1 VDTVTTFLAIV
12 RCILCIYLVA
22 ADSTEHVVAVIDFMR
37 RIDEVEEVI
46 V

>member
-1 VDTVTTFLAIV
+1 MVTTFLAIV
-12 RCILCIYLVA
+12 SYILCIYLVA
-22 ADSTEHVVAVIDFMR
+22 TYSTEHVVTLIDFMR

>member
-1 VDTVTTFLAIV
+1 MVTTFFTRV
-12 RCILCIYLVA
+12 SCIFCIHLVA
-22 ADSTEHVVAVIDFMR
+22 ADSTEHVVMLIDFMR